1 MKFVLA
7 AVLLATSTLASAQA
21 TYRWVDPA
29 SGRTVFS
36 DQPPPP
42 SVKQSTKRELPE
54 ASNEIQLPYATRMAA
69 EKFPVVLFTSADC
82 IEACKQGRALL
93 NGRGIPFKEK
103 MLQAADSPEAEEL
116 KRLIGEQLS
125 VPVMVVGRQSVK
137 GFAAESWHNLLDLA
151 DYPKSAGF
159 GAKPSGGLAQ

>member
-1 MKFVLA
+1 MKFALALVLIA
-7 AVLLATSTLASAQA
+7 ASVVASAQT

-29 SGRTVFS
+29 TGRTVFS

-42 SVKQSTKRELPE
+42 NVKQAAKQEQAAPSDERQMPF
-54 ASNEIQLPYATRMAA
+54 ATRMAA

-93 NGRGIPFKEK
+93 NGRGVPFKEK
-103 MLQAADSPEAEEL
+103 MIPSADSPEAEEL
-116 KRLIGEQLS
+116 RKLTPGELT
-125 VPVMVVGRQSVK
+125 VPVVAVGRQTYK
-137 GFAAESWHNLLDLA
+137 GFSAEAWNNLLDLA

-159 GAKPSGGLAQ
+159 GAKPSGGLTQ